1 MTNISNGMNSPIIAL
16 GQQPN
21 GFFPKRFFY
30 AKLQSARNLQNEI
43 GGKIVFFYHD
53 SDADYRETITV
64 MRDKNTNQEVRLNFT
79 QENKIQKNF
88 SPLYLKRIPVNWK
101 SDILKQLPRF
111 LPPHPTLSLKGR
123 GIKGEG
129 EKNLI
134 DIFKNT
140 NANNAADFC
149 LEMYKKL
156 GLLDGIEVVRSSDKS
171 FREKADD
178 LQNEFYADVPYEN
191 ETVRAKILAK
201 PLSPHA
207 WGDVPS
213 ASEGQRGRTNEN
225 HYTAQLH
232 HGGGK
237 TTEFEI
243 SSEIKKEQK
252 TPGRDNRFK
261 WMNSVIN
268 ATHYITGNSEY
279 DYLKRDNFQEV
290 EFIKRD
296 QIEDQELAWLP

>member
-1 MTNISNGMNSPIIAL
+1 
-16 GQQPN
+16 
-21 GFFPKRFFY
+21 
-30 AKLQSARNLQNEI
+30 
-43 GGKIVFFYHD
+43 
-53 SDADYRETITV
+53 

-79 QENKIQKNF
+79 QENKVQKNF

-111 LPPHPTLSLKGR
+111 TSR
-123 GIKGEG
+123 NVI
-129 EKNLI
+129 NL
-134 DIFKNT
+134 FEST

-149 LEMYKKL
+149 LEIYKKL
-156 GLLDGIEVVRSSDKS
+156 GLLDEIEVVRSSDKA

-178 LQNEFYADVPYEN
+178 LQTEFYADIPYEN
-191 ETVRAKILAK
+191 EIVRALVKNRDGKSIG
-201 PLSPHA
+201 S
-207 WGDVPS
+207 
-213 ASEGQRGRTNEN
+213 
-225 HYTAQLH
+225 LH

-243 SSEIKKEQK
+243 SGEIKKSQI
-252 TPGRDNRFK
+252 TPGRDHRFQ
-261 WMNSVIN
+261 WMNSVIH